1 MSKTT
6 NKFSPEV
13 RERAVRLVLDNEGQH
28 GSRWQAV
35 MSIAA
40 KIGCAPQTLNDWVK
54 KAEVDSGKR
63 AGVSSEMAER
73 MKALEREN
81 RELRQANEIL
91 RKASAYFCDGGAR
104 PPVEVMVKFID
115 EHRGEHGV
123 EPICKLLPIAPST
136 YHEHVVRRA
145 DPALLSDRAKRD
157 EALRPEI
164 QRVFDAN
171 WQVYGARK
179 IWRQLRREGFDV
191 ARCTVARLMKSMGIQ
206 GIIRGK
212 PHKTTIP
219 DKKQPCPLDRVNR
232 QFRVLAPNML
242 WVSDFTY
249 VATWK
254 GFAYVAFV
262 IDAYARKIVGWR
274 VSTSPHAGFVLDALE
289 QAVHDRRPAK
299 GMGLVHHSDR
309 GSQYLS
315 IKYTERLAE
324 AGIEPSVGSVGDS
337 YDNALAE
344 TINGLFK
351 AEVIHRRGPW
361 RSFEAVEYAT
371 LEWVDWF
378 NNRRLLEPIGNIPPA
393 EAEANF
399 YAALE
404 TEPMAA

>member
-1 MSKTT
+1 V
-6 NKFSPEV
+6 FE
-13 RERAVRLVLDNEGQH
+13 
-28 GSRWQAV
+28 
-35 MSIAA
+35 
-40 KIGCAPQTLNDWVK
+40 
-54 KAEVDSGKR
+54 
-63 AGVSSEMAER
+63 
-73 MKALEREN
+73 EN
-81 RELRQANEIL
+81 WR
-91 RKASAYFCDGGAR
+91 
-104 PPVEVMVKFID
+104 
-115 EHRGEHGV
+115 
-123 EPICKLLPIAPST
+123 
-136 YHEHVVRRA
+136 
-145 DPALLSDRAKRD
+145 
-157 EALRPEI
+157 
-164 QRVFDAN
+164 
-171 WQVYGARK
+171 VYGVRK

-191 ARCTVARLMKSMGIQ
+191 ARCTVARLMKVMGIQ

-212 PHKTTIP
+212 PHRTTIP
-219 DKKQPCPLDRVNR
+219 DEKAPCPPDKVNR
-232 QFRVLAPNML
+232 QFRVPAPNML

-254 GFAYVAFV
+254 GFVFVAFV
-262 IDAYARKIVGWR
+262 IDAYARRIVGWR

-289 QAVHDRRPAK
+289 QAVHERRPTK

-393 EAEANF
+393 EGRCCTTMILADSHCESMRLDRPHEQAITRPLPHDELVQLHCCASQARVF
-399 YAALE
+399 ADLAGQGDDLARAA
-404 TEPMAA
+404 

>member
-13 RERAVRLVLDNEGQH
+13 RERVVRMVLDNEGQH
-28 GSRWQAV
+28 GSRWQAIT
-35 MSIAA
+35 SIAA
-40 KIGCAPQTLNDWVK
+40 KIGCSANTLNDWVK

-63 AGVSSEMAER
+63 SGVPSEMAER

-104 PPVEVMVKFID
+104 PPVEVMVDFI
-115 EHRGEHGV
+115 EAHRDAHGV
-123 EPICKLLPIAPST
+123 EPICTVLPIAPST
-136 YHEHVVRRA
+136 YYDHLAKRA
-145 DPALLSDRAKRD
+145 NPARLSDRARRD
-157 EALRPEI
+157 AALRPEI
-164 QRVFDAN
+164 ERVGEEN
-171 WQVYGARK
+171 YKVYGVRK
-179 IWRQLRREGFDV
+179 VWRQLFREGFVV
-191 ARCTVARLMKSMGIQ
+191 ARCTVARLMRDMDIQ

-212 PHKTTIP
+212 PHRTTIP
-219 DKKQPCPLDRVNR
+219 DKKAPCPLDKVNR
-232 QFRVLAPNML
+232 EVRVPAPNML

-249 VATWK
+249 VTTWK
-254 GFAYVAFV
+254 GFVYVAFV

-274 VSTSPHAGFVLDALE
+274 ASTSAQAGFVLDALE
-289 QAVHDRRPAK
+289 QAVHDRRPTKA
-299 GMGLVHHSDR
+299 MGLVHHSDR

-315 IKYTERLAE
+315 IRYTERLGE

-344 TINGLFK
+344 TINGLYK

-361 RSFEAVEYAT
+361 RSFESVEYAT

-393 EAEANF
+393 VAETNF

-404 TEPMAA
+404 AKDMAA

>member
-1 MSKTT
+1 M
-6 NKFSPEV
+6 V
-13 RERAVRLVLDNEGQH
+13 R
-28 GSRWQAV
+28 
-35 MSIAA
+35 
-40 KIGCAPQTLNDWVK
+40 
-54 KAEVDSGKR
+54 
-63 AGVSSEMAER
+63 
-73 MKALEREN
+73 
-81 RELRQANEIL
+81 
-91 RKASAYFCDGGAR
+91 
-104 PPVEVMVKFID
+104 FID
-115 EHRGEHGV
+115 DHRGAHGV
-123 EPICKLLPIAPST
+123 EPICEMLPIAPAT
-136 YHEHVVRRA
+136 YYEHLAKRTNLAR
-145 DPALLSDRAKRD
+145 LSDRAKRD
-157 EALRPEI
+157 KALRPKI

-171 WQVYGARK
+171 WQVYGVRK
-179 IWRQLRREGFDV
+179 VWRQLRREGIDV
-191 ARCTVARLMKSMGIQ
+191 ARCTVARLMKSMGLQ

-212 PHKTTIP
+212 PQKTTIP
-219 DKKQPCPLDRVNR
+219 DKKLPCPLDKVNR
-232 QFRVLAPNML
+232 QFRVPAPNML

-254 GFAYVAFV
+254 GFVYVAFV
-262 IDAYARKIVGWR
+262 IDAYARRIVGWC

-289 QAVHDRRPAK
+289 QAVHERRPVK

-337 YDNALAE
+337 DDNALAE

-404 TEPMAA
+404 TEAMAA